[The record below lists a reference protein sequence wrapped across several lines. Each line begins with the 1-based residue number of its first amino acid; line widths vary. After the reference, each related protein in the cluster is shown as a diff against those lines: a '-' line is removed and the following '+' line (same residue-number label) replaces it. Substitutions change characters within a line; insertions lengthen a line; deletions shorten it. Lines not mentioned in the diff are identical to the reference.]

1 MKKFTIYF
9 SGSTDITAT
18 DEDTAVATFW
28 KTINDDLALPLN
40 LYNIE
45 NVELDGVEVKK
56 DNDEET

>member
-18 DEDTAVATFW
+18 DEETAVTTFW

-40 LYNIE
+40 LYSIE
-45 NVELDGVEVKK
+45 NVGINDIEVKN
-56 DNDEET
+56 NDDKET

>member
-18 DEDTAVATFW
+18 DEDTAVTTFW

-45 NVELDGVEVKK
+45 NVEIDDVEVKN
-56 DNDEET
+56 DDDEET